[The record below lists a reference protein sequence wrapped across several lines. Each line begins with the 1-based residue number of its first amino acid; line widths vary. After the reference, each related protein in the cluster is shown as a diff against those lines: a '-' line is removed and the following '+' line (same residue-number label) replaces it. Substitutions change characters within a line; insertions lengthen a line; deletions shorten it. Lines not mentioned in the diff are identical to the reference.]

1 MSGHP
6 AAKAQ
11 AIATRLVEVMLNE
24 GLAHHAMIVGSLR
37 RQRETVNDIDI
48 VVAPVMMTVQ
58 GGLFSD
64 TDDIA
69 EPEPLDQWLA
79 WKVKESQGRVTWATD
94 ADGNVRKANNLRAI
108 TVDGILVELWLTTPS
123 ADNWGALVQM
133 RTGPA
138 EWNIGMIMRAKQL
151 GLTYKAGYGI
161 FGEKGRVD
169 QDTEESIFH
178 VLGLPTRIPPRRRD
192 EPALIAALKAGH
204 LTLETLMPG
213 GLDE

>member
-6 AAKAQ
+6 APKAQ
-11 AIATRLVEVMLNE
+11 AIATRMVEVMLNE
-24 GLAHHAMIVGSLR
+24 KLAHHAMIVGSLR
-37 RQRETVNDIDI
+37 RQRATVNDIDI
-48 VVAPVMMTVQ
+48 VVRPVWISMQ
-58 GGLFSD
+58 AGLFSD

-79 WKVKESQGRVTWATD
+79 YKVKSSEGRVEWATD
-94 ADGNVRKANNLRAI
+94 ADGTVRKGQNLRAI
-108 TVDGILVELWLTTPS
+108 VVDGITVELWLTTVK

-138 EWNIGMIMRAKQL
+138 EWNIGMSMRCKQL

-161 FGEKGRVD
+161 FRGHDRVD
-169 QDTEESIFH
+169 NDTEEGIFH
-178 VLGLPTRIPPRRRD
+178 ALSLPTRIPPRRRD
-192 EPALIAALKAGH
+192 EPALIQALKAGK